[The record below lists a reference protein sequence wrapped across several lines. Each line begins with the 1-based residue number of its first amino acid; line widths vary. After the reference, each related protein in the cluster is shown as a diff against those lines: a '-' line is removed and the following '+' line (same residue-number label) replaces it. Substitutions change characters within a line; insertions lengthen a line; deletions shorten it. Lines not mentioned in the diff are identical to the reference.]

1 MEIPAHPFTLIDWSQ
16 VEPEDRS
23 SPASRRTCEFGELAV
38 RMVQLPAGHCNEFWC
53 DKGHVIHCLEG
64 EVEIE
69 IQDGPTYMLRAGM
82 TCHVGDG
89 GQPHRGR
96 TATGAKLFLVD

>member
-1 MEIPAHPFTLIDWSQ
+1 MEMPPSPFELIDWAQ
-16 VEPEDRS
+16 VPTDDD
-23 SPASRRTCEFGELAV
+23 SPSMRRTRTFGGMNV
-38 RMVQLPAGHCNEFWC
+38 RMVELVPGHNNEFWC

-69 IQDGPTYMLRAGM
+69 IQNGPTYLLRAGM
-82 TCHVGDG
+82 TCHVGDRMDA
-89 GQPHRGR
+89 HRGR